1 MSVGYPKYIEGLKKA
16 RLETPPALPP
26 TAHAPSPIAPLLLPL
41 QYQEAWK
48 AAYAKLPTTP
58 LTPLMPLNP
67 FNPFNVTMPEWPKL
81 EMPSTATATTAGAYP
96 TFGAWTPG
104 WPFVQPTASSQAS
117 ATTGTAT
124 VETTPAADATA
135 AAATTPTAQAA
146 TTQAAPTA
154 LDAKPAAVPTAEATA
169 ATTTTTQAAPT
180 AKARG
185 AASLSSRDAYKV
197 VEKAK
202 DIFDDDKSPAKP
214 KPKAD

>member
-1 MSVGYPKYIEGLKKA
+1 
-16 RLETPPALPP
+16 
-26 TAHAPSPIAPLLLPL
+26 
-41 QYQEAWK
+41 
-48 AAYAKLPTTP
+48 
-58 LTPLMPLNP
+58 MPLNP

-104 WPFVQPTASSQAS
+104 WPFVQPTASSQAA

-135 AAATTPTAQAA
+135 AAATTTTAQAA
-146 TTQAAPTA
+146 PAAPAA

-169 ATTTTTQAAPT
+169 KTEAAASPT
-180 AKARG
+180 AAKARG

>member
-1 MSVGYPKYIEGLKKA
+1 
-16 RLETPPALPP
+16 
-26 TAHAPSPIAPLLLPL
+26 
-41 QYQEAWK
+41 
-48 AAYAKLPTTP
+48 
-58 LTPLMPLNP
+58 MPLNP

-124 VETTPAADATA
+124 VETTTPAADATA
-135 AAATTPTAQAA
+135 AAATTTAQAA
-146 TTQAAPTA
+146 PAQAAP
-154 LDAKPAAVPTAEATA
+154 DAKPAAVPTAEATA

-202 DIFDDDKSPAKP
+202 DIFDDDSKAKP

>member
-1 MSVGYPKYIEGLKKA
+1 MSVGYPKYIEGLKKM
-16 RLETPPALPP
+16 
-26 TAHAPSPIAPLLLPL
+26 
-41 QYQEAWK
+41 QEAWK
-48 AAYAKLPTTP
+48 AAYAKLPTAP

-81 EMPSTATATTAGAYP
+81 EMPTPTATTAGAYP

-104 WPFVQPTASSQAS
+104 WPFVQPTASSAQ

-135 AAATTPTAQAA
+135 AATTTTAQAA

-169 ATTTTTQAAPT
+169 KTEVAASPT
-180 AKARG
+180 AVKARG

-202 DIFDDDKSPAKP
+202 DIFDDDSKAKP
-214 KPKAD
+214 KRARTASRSSCREAGRRQHH

>member
-1 MSVGYPKYIEGLKKA
+1 
-16 RLETPPALPP
+16 
-26 TAHAPSPIAPLLLPL
+26 
-41 QYQEAWK
+41 
-48 AAYAKLPTTP
+48 
-58 LTPLMPLNP
+58 MPLNP

-104 WPFVQPTASSQAS
+104 WPFVQPTASSQAA

-135 AAATTPTAQAA
+135 AAAAT
-146 TTQAAPTA
+146 TTQAQATPAAPAA

-202 DIFDDDKSPAKP
+202 DIFDDDSKAKP

>member
-1 MSVGYPKYIEGLKKA
+1 MSVGYPKYIEGLKKVRLRVRLPCVGPPPA
-16 RLETPPALPP
+16 RLLTHRA
-26 TAHAPSPIAPLLLPL
+26 SSSR

-104 WPFVQPTASSQAS
+104 WPFVQPTASSQAA

-135 AAATTPTAQAA
+135 AAATTTHGAGDAGGGGRRSTRSRRRCRRRRRRRRRRGGGA
-146 TTQAAPTA
+146 DGGEGARRGVA
-154 LDAKPAAVPTAEATA
+154 LVT
-169 ATTTTTQAAPT
+169 
-180 AKARG
+180 
-185 AASLSSRDAYKV
+185 
-197 VEKAK
+197 
-202 DIFDDDKSPAKP
+202 
-214 KPKAD
+214 

>member
-1 MSVGYPKYIEGLKKA
+1 MSVGYPKYIEGLKKM
-16 RLETPPALPP
+16 
-26 TAHAPSPIAPLLLPL
+26 
-41 QYQEAWK
+41 QEAWK

-81 EMPSTATATTAGAYP
+81 EMPTPTATTAGAYP

-135 AAATTPTAQAA
+135 AAATTTTAQAA

-169 ATTTTTQAAPT
+169 KTEAAASPT
-180 AKARG
+180 AVKARG
-185 AASLSSRDAYKV
+185 ATSLSSRDAYKV

>member
-1 MSVGYPKYIEGLKKA
+1 
-16 RLETPPALPP
+16 
-26 TAHAPSPIAPLLLPL
+26 
-41 QYQEAWK
+41 
-48 AAYAKLPTTP
+48 
-58 LTPLMPLNP
+58 MPLNP

-104 WPFVQPTASSQAS
+104 WPFVQPTASSQAA

-135 AAATTPTAQAA
+135 AAATTTQAQA
-146 TTQAAPTA
+146 TPAAPAA